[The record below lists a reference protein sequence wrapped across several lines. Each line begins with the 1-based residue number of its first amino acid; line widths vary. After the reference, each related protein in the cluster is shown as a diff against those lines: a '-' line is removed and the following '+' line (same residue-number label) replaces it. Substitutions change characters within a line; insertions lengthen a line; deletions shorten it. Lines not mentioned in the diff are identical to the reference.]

1 MTRFA
6 ACVIV
11 LLAAA
16 ALDAAHPLEGKWVG
30 SVDSDR
36 GQMQF
41 GLELK
46 DEKGQLVGSLKT
58 AHGDWPVKRVSESK
72 GTFTVTFTSGD
83 QEGKLVGTVKD
94 GKFSG
99 DWDNRP
105 AAKGTFELT
114 KTAPKTQP

>member
-1 MTRFA
+1 MKRLA

-11 LLAAA
+11 LAAA
-16 ALDAAHPLEGKWVG
+16 VLLAAHPLEGKWVG
-30 SVDSDR
+30 TVDSDR

-46 DEKGQLVGSLKT
+46 EEKGKLVGFLKT
-58 AHGDWPVKRVSESK
+58 GHGDWPVKSVAESK

-114 KTAPKTQP
+114 KTPPKKQP